1 MGTIMTTQLT
11 LHTKATSAPNLFET
25 YWTTGR
31 KQGVIDVTISDT
43 ETQDA
48 AIIAE
53 LSAMHFLL
61 SHKEICG
68 GDRAGNGMEI
78 DVTFGAIRKI
88 AQNTSN
94 KKHLFAHGRFL
105 LTRYAEAK
113 IAVSKDSDWIRMA
126 RAENRREQL
135 VINEPL
141 PEIIQVT
148 GFGKVGLSFHIID
161 RMMERANYS
170 SIGAAWRHLCQ
181 MLSGGQ
187 VSEVPLPADVAR
199 QKAAKHGSVG
209 KHLRVAA
216 EPWRF
221 VLSNGNRGHNVSMP
235 MLVTAYVRA

>member
-1 MGTIMTTQLT
+1 MTTQLT
-11 LHTKATSAPNLFET
+11 IHTKATAAANLFET

-31 KQGVIDVTISDT
+31 KQGVIDVTISGT

-53 LSAMHFLL
+53 LSAMHYLL

-68 GDRAGNGMEI
+68 SDRAGNGMEI
-78 DVTFGAIRKI
+78 NVTFGAIRKV

-113 IAVSKDSDWIRMA
+113 ISVSKDSDWIRLA

-135 VINEPL
+135 VIDEPL
-141 PEIIQVT
+141 PETIQVT
-148 GFGKVGLSFHIID
+148 GIGKVGLSFHIID
-161 RMMERANYS
+161 RMMERANYA
-170 SIGAAWRHLCQ
+170 SIGAAWRHLYR
-181 MLSGGQ
+181 MLGGGN
-187 VSEVPLPADVAR
+187 VSEVALPAGVAQ
-199 QKAAKHGSVG
+199 QKESKHGSVG
-209 KHLRVAA
+209 KHLRVAS

-221 VLSNGNRGHNVSMP
+221 VLSYGNRGRFGSSLP
-235 MLVTAYVRA
+235 MLVTAYVRT